1 MHEKRFGMWVFILGV
16 LLTYGIEY
24 TVESSFMLPRPAIII
39 PHNLFLFNI
48 AAAVMICMFTVI
60 GSYAINKWF
69 ERHTAW
75 MKKPAQRMAFQGV
88 LTLVYSV
95 LLGIYSVHLSSFFFT
110 EHTLSPGYMQL
121 TLVLSC
127 TISILLSS
135 AYTVFFYFMQWER
148 SWRESED
155 LKNENLQSQ
164 FNALKSQINPH
175 FLFNNL
181 NTLSGLIT
189 ENPATATD
197 FVQKLAN
204 VYRYVLQAMD
214 KRLVD
219 LETELNFL
227 DAYVY
232 LLKMRFQHGLSV
244 TTSVP
249 ENVLHYSIAP
259 LTLQILIENAVKHNI
274 ISAEHPLSVN
284 ITYHKSGYLMIANN
298 IQKKQSR
305 EAASTNV
312 GLQNIYRRYRFL
324 EQRQISIEE
333 TASEFIVRIPLIGKD
348 AL

>member
-1 MHEKRFGMWVFILGV
+1 MQEKRFGMWVFILGV

-24 TVESSFMLPRPAIII
+24 TVESSFMLPRPSIIT
-39 PHNLFLFNI
+39 PHNFFPFNI
-48 AAAVMICMFTVI
+48 TAAVMICLFTVV
-60 GSYAINKWF
+60 GSYGINKWF
-69 ERHTAW
+69 EQRTAK
-75 MKKPAQRMAFQGV
+75 MKQPLQRIAFQGM
-88 LTLVYSV
+88 LTLVYCIT
-95 LLGIYSVHLSSFFFT
+95 LGIFSVRLSSFFFT
-110 EHTLSPGYMQL
+110 EHALSPGYLQL

-135 AYTVFFYFMQWER
+135 AYTVFFYFTQWEQ

-214 KRLVD
+214 KRLVE

-232 LLKMRFQHGLSV
+232 LLKMRFQHGLNV

-249 ENVLHYSIAP
+249 ANVLHYSIAP

-274 ISAEHPLSVN
+274 ISAEHPLSVS
-284 ITYHKSGYLMIANN
+284 IAYHEGGFLVISNN
-298 IQKKQSR
+298 IQKKQSH

-324 EQRQISIEE
+324 EQRQIAIEE

-348 AL
+348 NL